1 MLGYNIDKT
10 IKDDI
15 TSILSDMGSMF
26 FPKSETKLYFLAMY
40 PSKKSLNE
48 ARKNIFKEI
57 NL

>member
-1 MLGYNIDKT
+1 MDKT

-15 TSILSDMGSMF
+15 TNILSDIGSIF
-26 FPKSETKLYFLAMY
+26 FPKLETKLYFLAIY
-40 PSKKSLNE
+40 PSRKSLNE